1 MEISVSLCV
10 WVSMHSVTPQEK
22 PEVDGKKVT
31 TTVLQY
37 VFVPNRFLFLHC
49 DVKTIVISC

>member
-1 MEISVSLCV
+1 
-10 WVSMHSVTPQEK
+10 MHGVTPQEK

-49 DVKTIVISC
+49 DVKTIVIISC